1 MITNTLYM
9 EKKNVIIKL
18 SAKKKGDEIVLHLQD
33 NEGNDHDKSITS
45 EVEKG
50 GTVTW
55 KLKDD
60 SIKEIVNIYKKS
72 DSQDIF
78 STDPQPINGSNDWGG
93 VISKTAKGKESY
105 NIEYIYKDGSKVTD
119 DPEIEVLPPKP

>member
-1 MITNTLYM
+1 M

-45 EVEKG
+45 IVEQG

-55 KLKDD
+55 KIKND
-60 SIKEIVNIYKKS
+60 SIKEIVNVYKKS

-78 STDPQPINGSNDWGG
+78 STDPQPINGSADWGG
-93 VISKTAKGKESY
+93 VISKTASGIESY
-105 NIEYIYKDGSKVTD
+105 NISFKYKDDKVYLD
-119 DPEIEVLPPKP
+119 DPDIRVEPPDEL

>member
-1 MITNTLYM
+1 M

-50 GTVTW
+50 GTVIW
-55 KLKDD
+55 KIKDD

-93 VISKTAKGKESY
+93 VISKTASGIESY
-105 NIEYIYKDGSKVTD
+105 NISFKYKDDKVYLD
-119 DPEIEVLPPKP
+119 DPKIKIEPPDEL

>member
-1 MITNTLYM
+1 M

-45 EVEKG
+45 IVEQG

-55 KLKDD
+55 KIKDD

-78 STDPQPINGSNDWGG
+78 STDPQPINGSTDWGG
-93 VISKTAKGKESY
+93 VISKTASGTESY
-105 NIEYIYKDGSKVTD
+105 NIDYIYKDGSKVTD
-119 DPEIEVLPPKP
+119 DPEVEIDPPTK